1 MRGFAGTLRASVRDQ
16 LEVVGFVPTAS
27 KLYRPSPGLVSRKA
41 LVEQVRARGGDVIAV
56 TAPAGYGK
64 STFVAE
70 LTAHD
75 SRPTAWVSLTAAEND
90 PAVLL
95 SYVALALDKIEP
107 IDPEHVSALWGTPLT
122 IGSPALQH
130 FGAMLADRREPFV
143 LVLDDV
149 HELVD
154 RDALDVLT

>member
-1 MRGFAGTLRASVRDQ
+1 
-16 LEVVGFVPTAS
+16 
-27 KLYRPSPGLVSRKA
+27 
-41 LVEQVRARGGDVIAV
+41 V

-70 LTAHD
+70 LAAD
-75 SRPTAWVSLTAAEND
+75 DARPTAWVSLTEAEND
-90 PAVLL
+90 PAILL

-107 IDPEHVSALWGTPLT
+107 VDPEHVSALWGTPLT
-122 IGSPALQH
+122 IGSTALQH
-130 FGAMLADRREPFV
+130 FGAMLADRYRPFV

-154 RDALDVLT
+154 RDALDVLTMLIAELPPGSSVVLAGRRAIALSLGRLRVRRRVVEIGAAELAFDERETAL